1 MQVSFS
7 KPIFD
12 TTTNK
17 IVINDVMLNGVPDH
31 GTVYFL
37 LVLFKQFVTDAT
49 NGFTSVKIR
58 LNTDPS
64 PWQMANC
71 KNWRN

>member
-1 MQVSFS
+1 
-7 KPIFD
+7 
-12 TTTNK
+12 
-17 IVINDVMLNGVPDH
+17 MLNGVPDH

-37 LVLFKQFVTDAT
+37 LVLFKQFVTDAAK
-49 NGFTSVKIR
+49 GYTSVKIR